1 MTKVV
6 FNADSDFLPLKNSVV
21 RRYFEILAEL
31 NPCKHYIYS
40 YQVDTS
46 YDVEENTP
54 FDEQVAVTHFLNGKF
69 WNESTVPRDCPAL
82 VRLVEETGGLC
93 VRDGQAVIAE
103 LPDDVEWEILSWD
116 GGGESFE
123 EVHEKHRKWVFE
135 PKQNQV
141 VCYDDRERKTEQID
155 EAILLIDEVTDKL
168 KHANNLLKLNF
179 KGGSSKQIRQSLLE
193 LAEAIKEEDTLTKM

>member
-1 MTKVV
+1 MAKVV
-6 FNADSDFLPLKNSVV
+6 FNADSFMVMLKNSAVK
-21 RRYFEILAEL
+21 RYFEILAEL

-54 FDEQVAVTHFLNGKF
+54 FDEQVGVTHFLNGEF

-82 VRLVEETGGLC
+82 VRLIEETGGLC

-123 EVHEKHRKWVFE
+123 EVHEKHRKWVFDSE
-135 PKQNQV
+135 QNQV
-141 VCYDDRERKTEQID
+141 VCYDYRERKTEQIV
-155 EAILLIDEVTDKL
+155 EAISLISEVTDKL
-168 KHANNLLKLNF
+168 MHANNLLKLNF
-179 KGGSSKQIRQSLLE
+179 KGGSSKKIRQSLAK
-193 LAEAIKEEDTLTKM
+193 LAETLKEESNDV

>member
-6 FNADSDFLPLKNSVV
+6 FNADSFMVMLKNSAVK
-21 RRYFEILAEL
+21 RYFEILAEL

-54 FDEQVAVTHFLNGKF
+54 FDEQVGVTHFLNEEF
-69 WNESTVPRDCPAL
+69 WNEARVVRDCPAL

-116 GGGESFE
+116 GGRE
-123 EVHEKHRKWVFE
+123 EINEKHRKWVFE
-135 PKQNQV
+135 PEKNQV

-155 EAILLIDEVTDKL
+155 EAILLIDEVTNQL
-168 KHANNLLKLNF
+168 MHANNLLKLNF
-179 KGGSSKQIRQSLLE
+179 KGGSSKQIRQSLLA
-193 LAEAIKEEDTLTKM
+193 LAEVIKEEDTLTKM